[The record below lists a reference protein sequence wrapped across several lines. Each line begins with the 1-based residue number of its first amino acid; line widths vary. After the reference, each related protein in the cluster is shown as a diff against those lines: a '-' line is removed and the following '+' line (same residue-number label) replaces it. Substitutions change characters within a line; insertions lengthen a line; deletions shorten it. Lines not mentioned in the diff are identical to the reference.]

1 MNKRVELPLV
11 EPLYSTYHN
20 QGACTAIITSNPT
33 IRNWSLNQIM
43 NLSCNRKFLK
53 GFTSPEISIPG
64 SSWVVCPY
72 FEKIQISSRFI
83 KGYINSIIRR
93 MIDAGYY
100 VAFNNID
107 DYYLKGK
114 SWYKERHFNHDGLIC
129 GYDQNEK
136 TYCIYAYD
144 SKWRYKKFWTPQ
156 KAFDAGRKAME
167 KQGVYANIYGLK
179 VRNEIV
185 DFSPRIVC
193 AKIKEYLNSDLEK
206 YPFEGE
212 GDVYGIIVHEYIA
225 EYISRLYK
233 GIIPYERMD
242 RRVLRLVWEHK
253 RAMFERIKLAENGLG
268 MSSDISQKYA
278 ELVENAD
285 VMRMLYASH
294 HMKRRDSVLPIIQK
308 ELLKLMED
316 ERRLLIIL
324 VNEMERKLS
333 NETLEVS

>member
-1 MNKRVELPLV
+1 
-11 EPLYSTYHN
+11 
-20 QGACTAIITSNPT
+20 
-33 IRNWSLNQIM
+33 
-43 NLSCNRKFLK
+43 
-53 GFTSPEISIPG
+53 
-64 SSWVVCPY
+64 
-72 FEKIQISSRFI
+72 
-83 KGYINSIIRR
+83 